1 VLYLGTT
8 TTSTGSSPHVWTLC
22 TLAPRIVTAAAD
34 ICHSLAVTQDGTVN
48 SWGKARQS
56 HMPTGLGY
64 ADMQDKLVPAR
75 VAPHHMR
82 PTPSPLACPPA
93 EVAAPAMN
101 DRLARKMRE
110 W

>member
-1 VLYLGTT
+1 MLYLGTT

-75 VAPHHMR
+75 VAPHHMQGAR
-82 PTPSPLACPPA
+82 VGRCHSLPLHYA
-93 EVAAPAMN
+93 
-101 DRLARKMRE
+101 LAFGMSTC
-110 W
+110 